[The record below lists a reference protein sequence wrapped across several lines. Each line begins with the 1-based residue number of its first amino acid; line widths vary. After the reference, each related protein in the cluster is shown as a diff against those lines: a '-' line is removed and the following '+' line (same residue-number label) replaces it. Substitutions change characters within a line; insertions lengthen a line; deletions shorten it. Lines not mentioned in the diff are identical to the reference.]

1 MVPRAGGGAT
11 MPEVDIYNM
20 AGEKSG
26 RLALSEA
33 VFGPAP
39 NEAVLHQVITALLAA
54 KRQGTVNTK
63 TRGEV
68 RGGGK
73 KPWRQKGTGRA
84 RHGSRRA
91 PDFRGGGTVHGP
103 HPRSYRQAVSRKLRQ
118 EALRSAL
125 VSRLGDNDLCVID
138 ALRTEEPKTKVVAQ
152 MLSALSA
159 TGRVVLVTTG
169 MDQPTSLSVRN
180 LPKAKSVHA
189 QLLCA
194 LDVLNCD
201 KIIATCEAVAALEG
215 RLS

>member
-1 MVPRAGGGAT
+1 

-26 RLALSEA
+26 SLVLSEA

-39 NEAVLHQVITALLAA
+39 NEAVLHQVITAQLAA
-54 KRQGTVNTK
+54 KRQGTVNTR

-68 RGGGK
+68 RGGGR

-103 HPRSYRQAVSRKLRQ
+103 HPRSYRQVVSRKLRQ

-125 VSRLGDNDLCVID
+125 VSRLSDNDLCVVD
-138 ALRTEEPKTKVVAQ
+138 EFRTEEPRTKVVAQ

-159 TGRVVLVTTG
+159 TGRVILVTTG
-169 MDQPTSLSVRN
+169 MDQSTMLSVRN

-189 QLLCA
+189 QILCA

-201 KIIATCEAVAALEG
+201 KLIATREAVAALEG